1 MAEEPRTVRIENI
14 DELADITHTCTATD
28 KLTDIQVKL
37 GRLDQSVM
45 SMAASSQELN
55 ARFEEQSREMRQFMQ
70 AGHICKHADQIQKN
84 TASIEFLKAEQQKK
98 QGSDYWVEKF
108 VESLKYLILFILG
121 MFITF
126 ILTGGHLT

>member
-1 MAEEPRTVRIENI
+1 MADQTVNIENLS
-14 DELADITHTCTATD
+14 ELADITHRCTATD

-37 GRLDQSVM
+37 GVLGENLINL
-45 SMAASSQELN
+45 AAASQELN

-70 AGHICKHADQIQKN
+70 AGHRCIHADQIARN
-84 TASIEFLKAEQQKK
+84 TNAIQVLQAEQQKK
-98 QGSDYWVEKF
+98 IGSDYWVEKF
-108 VESLKYLILFILG
+108 VDSLKYIILFVMG

>member
-1 MAEEPRTVRIENI
+1 MADQTVSIENI
-14 DELADITHTCTATD
+14 SELAEITHKCTASD

-37 GRLDQSVM
+37 GVFGENIMNL
-45 SMAASSQELN
+45 AAASQELN

-70 AGHICKHADQIQKN
+70 IGHQCKYAEQISRN
-84 TASIEFLKAEQQKK
+84 TNAIQSLQAEQQKK
-98 QGSDYWVEKF
+98 IGSDYWVEKF
-108 VESLKYLILFILG
+108 VESIKYIILFIMG